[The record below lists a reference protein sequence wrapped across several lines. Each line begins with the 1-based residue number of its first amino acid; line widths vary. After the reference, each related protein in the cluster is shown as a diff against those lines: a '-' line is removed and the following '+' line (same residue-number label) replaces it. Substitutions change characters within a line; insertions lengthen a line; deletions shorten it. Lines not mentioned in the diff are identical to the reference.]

1 MSLHFSPIGL
11 AVVRFQYSER
21 LKSELIIASNLLNH
35 LEGLSGEKLAGA
47 EDILLLFLNA
57 IANEAEMAETVSK
70 HTGFRNIKRFVE
82 AAAKAIKDG
91 NLNYANRNIAE
102 AVSVATTCG
111 QEAIE
116 RLIKEGIF

>member
-1 MSLHFSPIGL
+1 LHFSPIGL